1 MLDNKKVANKIS
13 ENRKS
18 VLRRLRLI
26 EGQVKGIQK
35 MVEEE
40 QYCGDILIQVSA
52 VRSAMNAVGGLVLEN
67 YMKTCLVDYKDG
79 SMKEKDL
86 DNLIAIM
93 LKYTKQN

>member
-1 MLDNKKVANKIS
+1 MEKVK

-18 VLRRLRLI
+18 VIRRLRLI

-67 YMKTCLVDYKDG
+67 YMKTCLTDYVEGNLKD
-79 SMKEKDL
+79 KDL
-86 DNLIAIM
+86 DDLIDTM

>member
-1 MLDNKKVANKIS
+1 MDKVN

-18 VLRRLRLI
+18 VIRRLKLI

-35 MVEEE
+35 MVEQE
-40 QYCGDILIQVSA
+40 QFCGDILIQVSA

-67 YMKTCLVDYKDG
+67 YMKTCLGDYVEGNIKD
-79 SMKEKDL
+79 KDL
-86 DNLIAIM
+86 DDLINTM